1 MNEIKGYT
9 TGPWK
14 VDRPYIRGAERVI
27 ASLESGH
34 NEVEDAANARL
45 IAAAPELFEACTLA
59 MDVMNNE
66 DATGLDLYE
75 CRLILTRACTK
86 AMGVP
91 ALEFVEQELAFV
103 ARERAKMGG
112 KSA

>member
-1 MNEIKGYT
+1 MSHT
-9 TGPWK
+9 PGPWK
-14 VDRPYIRGAERVI
+14 VDRPYIRGARRVI
-27 ASLESGH
+27 ASLESGR
-34 NEVEDAANARL
+34 NEVEDAANAPL

-103 ARERAKMGG
+103 ARERAKIGG

>member
-1 MNEIKGYT
+1 MSYT
-9 TGPWK
+9 PGPWK
-14 VDRPYIRGAERVI
+14 VDRPYIRGAGRVI
-27 ASLESGH
+27 ASLESGR
-34 NEVEDAANARL
+34 NEVEDAANAPL

-103 ARERAKMGG
+103 ARERAKMVG

>member
-1 MNEIKGYT
+1 MSYT
-9 TGPWK
+9 PGPWSYEEPGW
-14 VDRPYIRGAERVI
+14 DGLPF
-27 ASLESGH
+27 LM
-34 NEVEDAANARL
+34 AANGEVVATFFSEPENSSDIQL

>member
-1 MNEIKGYT
+1 MSHT
-9 TGPWK
+9 PGPWE
-14 VDRPYIRGAERVI
+14 VDRPYIRGAGRVI
-27 ASLESGH
+27 ASLESGR
-34 NEVEDAANARL
+34 NEVEDAANAPL